1 MSPAIYLRYG
11 EGKVFLPPVDASVT
25 VLNPREAEGISNE
38 RETVLGALDAPIEAE
53 PLSGW
58 LKPGCKIC
66 IVFSDITRPT
76 PNERIIPWLL
86 EYLEKHG
93 VKREQIVLLNG
104 TGSHRG
110 NTREELSKLLSPA
123 VVENYR
129 VLNHDCHVDEDLVQV
144 GVTRTGAPALLN
156 KNYVEADVRIIT
168 GFIEPHFFAGFSGGV
183 KGVMPGVA
191 GLATIMSNHGGH
203 HLSNKNATF
212 GVTTSNPLWEELK
225 AITTSA
231 GKAFLLNVT
240 LNEKRAITGV
250 FAGDVIEAHRRGAAF
265 VTKTAMLEVGQRFD
279 VVISSN
285 NGHPLDLNLYQT
297 VKGMTAAARIVK
309 RGGTIIMTSR
319 CQEGYPYGSPYE
331 KLLKSAQTAEELRK
345 KFDASTETLPE
356 QWQAHLQVRIQQ
368 HARVLLYSDM
378 PDADVRAALLEP
390 CHDLA
395 QALAKIRSGISGNMT
410 VAVLPEGPVTV
421 PYVYRET

>member
-1 MSPAIYLRYG
+1 MKSAIHLRYG
-11 EGKVFLPPVDASVT
+11 EGSIPFPEIDAAVT
-25 VLNPREAEGISNE
+25 VLNPHEAEGLPDE
-38 RETVLGALDAPIEAE
+38 KKAVLAALDKPIGTE
-53 PLSGW
+53 PLQAW
-58 LKPGCKIC
+58 LQPGKKIC

-93 VKREQIVLLNG
+93 AKREQIVLLNG
-104 TGSHRG
+104 TGSHRA
-110 NTREELSKLLSPA
+110 NTREELSRLLSPA
-123 VVENYR
+123 VVENYC
-129 VLNHDCHVDEDLVQV
+129 VLNHDCHAHGDLVQV
-144 GVTRTGAPALLN
+144 GVTRTGVPALLN

-183 KGVMPGVA
+183 KGVMPGIA
-191 GLATIMSNHGGH
+191 GLDTIMSNHGGH
-203 HLSNKNATF
+203 HLSDKNATF
-212 GVTTSNPLWEELK
+212 GVTNTNPLWEELR

-250 FAGDVIEAHRRGAAF
+250 FAGDVMEAHRMGTEF
-265 VTKTAMLEVGQRFD
+265 VGKTAMLPVGHRFN
-279 VVISSN
+279 VVVSSN
-285 NGHPLDLNLYQT
+285 NGYPLDLNLYQT

-309 RGGTIIMTSR
+309 PGGIIIMTSR
-319 CQEGYPYGSPYE
+319 CQEGYPYGSPFE
-331 KLLKSAQTAEELRK
+331 KLLKSAKTAEELRK
-345 KFDASTETLPE
+345 RFDASTETLAE
-356 QWQAHLQVRIQQ
+356 QWQAHLQVRVQQ
-368 HARVLLYSDM
+368 QARVLLYSDM

-395 QALAKIRSGISGNMT
+395 KTLREIRSKISGKMT

-421 PYVYRET
+421 PYVRE